1 MDRRLIEETFPV
13 KEVSKESSKE
23 KSVRQGHISTL
34 HTWWARRPLLASRA
48 VCFASLIQF
57 SSNKKKND
65 EHVEFIK
72 KLSVWHM
79 PDYDHTIS
87 KARKMVLNA
96 NNSKP
101 FKVLDP
107 FAGGGSI
114 PLEAL
119 RLGCETYASEYNPV
133 ANIVLKGTLEFVQKF
148 SGIKLND
155 FKNIEENN
163 FINDIKSWK
172 TWLVDKTK
180 K

>member
-87 KARKMVLNA
+87 KARKMVLNT
-96 NNSKP
+96 NNSNFRAP
-101 FKVLDP
+101 
-107 FAGGGSI
+107 
-114 PLEAL
+114 
-119 RLGCETYASEYNPV
+119 
-133 ANIVLKGTLEFVQKF
+133 KGFNV
-148 SGIKLND
+148 
-155 FKNIEENN
+155 ENN
-163 FINDIKSWK
+163 GSYKMKYIKGDSLHELRCGKIMDLTTNKSDIINAINCNKHSYNYFYK
-172 TWLVDKTK
+172 LI
-180 K
+180 